1 MLMIQNFT
9 PNDILLA
16 NSGELP
22 SELCSLLQLNLYEDD
37 ALQEFSDSLNL
48 VESEFEKVMPMV
60 DENLV
65 QRIMSRLTVP
75 EG

>member
-1 MLMIQNFT
+1 MIQNFT